1 MKTRYISLIIIM
13 LLAQNIL
20 EAQTLKRKGLLG
32 IMMQTLTDSISI
44 QNNLKVKTGVHIT
57 TVMPNTTFANLGVKQ
72 GDVLTKLNGTSVSTI
87 QDVLAITSQLY
98 EDDTIEAEFYRN
110 NKKEIKSTALLGR
123 PMETFKNA
131 HVTYGEV
138 AYDGNVLRSI
148 LVTPKQVQKAPII
161 YFLQGYTCG
170 SIETVSDDNPMKK
183 LMNDWLEAGFAV
195 YRVEKPGV
203 GDSQSNKHCTQISFN
218 EELKAFTEG
227 YKDLMSQE
235 SIDLNNIFLFG
246 HSMGGVIA
254 PLLTKIKSPKGIITY
269 GSIAQNW
276 YDYMVDLYTVQPK
289 HFGVS
294 DAQIKEDNKV
304 NLKFNKDFLIHKLS
318 GKELLNNKAYA
329 DFFRANELNFKQN
342 QYIGRHFDFWQN
354 LADIDI
360 PKAWSKVKTNVLA
373 MHGEFDIQAISPK
386 GAQRIAEIVNK
397 NGGKGDFKLI
407 KNADH
412 GFVNFNSMQHNV
424 ETLGNGS
431 YMSHARDNYSTEL
444 AKESINWMTSK
455 IKKLKL

>member
-1 MKTRYISLIIIM
+1 MKTRYISLIIIL
-13 LLAQNIL
+13 LLAQNSL

-32 IMMQTLTDSISI
+32 IMMQTLNDSITE
-44 QNNLKVKTGVHIT
+44 QYNLNTNSGAYIT
-57 TVMPNTTFANLGVKQ
+57 TVMPNTTFSSLGVKQ

-98 EDDTIEAEFYRN
+98 EGDTIEAEFYSN

-123 PMETFKNA
+123 PIEAFENGN
-131 HVTYGEV
+131 VTYGEV
-138 AYDGNVLRSI
+138 VYEGNMLRSI
-148 LVTPKQVQKAPII
+148 LVTPKQVQNAPVI

-170 SIETVSDDNPMKK
+170 SVETVSNDNPMKK
-183 LMNDWLEAGFAV
+183 LMKDWVDAGFAV

-227 YKDLMSQE
+227 YKDLLKQDSVDVE
-235 SIDLNNIFLFG
+235 NIFMFG

-254 PLLTKIKSPKGIITY
+254 PLLNEMKTPRGILTY

-276 YDYMVDLYTVQPK
+276 YDYMVDLYTIQPK

-294 DAQIKEDNKV
+294 DTQIKEDNKV
-304 NLKFNKDFLIHKLS
+304 NLKFNIDFLINKLS
-318 GKELLNNKAYA
+318 GEEILANKAYA
-329 DFFRANELNFKQN
+329 DFFSANELNFKQN

-360 PKAWSKVKTNVLA
+360 PKAWSKVNTNVFA

-386 GAQRIAEIVNK
+386 GAQRIAEIVNQ

-412 GFVNFNSMQHNV
+412 GFVNFSSMQHNV
-424 ETLGNGS
+424 EILGNGS
-431 YMSHARDNYSTEL
+431 YMSHARDNYSSEL
-444 AKESINWMTSK
+444 AKESIDWMTSK
-455 IKKLKL
+455 IKN